1 MNMQK
6 KREMRNRGTRVPTSV
21 MDKNLCLKSKRSQ
34 VTIFVIVAIIVVV
47 AAILIYVYW
56 PQIKGIVGGTPS
68 VSPEGF
74 IRNCLEKTVDSVV
87 ANISMQGGSLEP
99 EHFFMYGGNKV
110 EYLCYAE
117 AYYEKCVMQQ
127 PVLYKHVEEEIVKGI
142 REKEQSCFN
151 ALKSEYEKQ
160 GYAISITNGQTT
172 AELLP
177 QRIFIQFNRDLTIS
191 KDGAS
196 NTIDGLKIIL
206 DNNLYE
212 HVGIATSILGYETEL
227 GGAETT
233 IYMNIYPDLKVEK
246 YKQTDGTTIY
256 ILSNRDKKGIFQFAS
271 RSMAWPPGYGIGA

>member
-47 AAILIYVYW
+47 AAILIFVYW

-142 REKEQSCFN
+142 REKEQSYFN

>member
-6 KREMRNRGTRVPTSV
+6 KGEMRNRGTRVPTSV
-21 MDKNLCLKSKRSQ
+21 ISNNFSPKSKRSQ
-34 VTIFVIVAIIVVV
+34 VTIFVIVAIIIVV

-56 PQIKGIVGGTPS
+56 PKIKGIVGGTPS
-68 VSPEGF
+68 VSPESF
-74 IRNCLEKTVDSVV
+74 IRNCLEDEINNVV
-87 ANISMQGGSLEP
+87 KEVSLQGGSLEP
-99 EHFFMYGGNKV
+99 EHFFMYEGNKV

-127 PVLYKHVEEEIVKGI
+127 PVLYKHVGEEIVKGI

-151 ALKSEYEKQ
+151 TLKSEYEKQ

-191 KDGAS
+191 KDGSS

-227 GGAETT
+227 GSAETT
-233 IYMNIYPDLKVEK
+233 TYMNIYPELKVEK

-256 ILSNRDKKGIFQFAS
+256 ILSNRNEKGVFQFAS